1 MSHEKISSSPMI
13 TLLVATVGLGFFYGA
28 LWHNEPAR
36 SQNREKQDEQEST
49 RPLELVATLSAV
61 NARHGRHSE

>member
-1 MSHEKISSSPMI
+1 MF
-13 TLLVATVGLGFFYGA
+13 TLLVTTIGLAFFYGA

-49 RPLELVATLSAV
+49 CLLELIATPSAV
-61 NARHGRHSE
+61 NARHRRHNE